1 MFDDILSHIPE
12 TEEDVIRKA
21 INKFLKYYQYE
32 PPDQHTIDDIKDGVE
47 RIMADQV
54 GKDWRKKYY
63 IQIDHHPQHGYG
75 VTIR

>member
-12 TEEDVIRKA
+12 TEEDIIRKE
-21 INKFLKYYQYE
+21 INRFLKYYRYE
-32 PPDQHTIDDIKDGVE
+32 PPDQQTIDDIKHGVE
-47 RIMADQV
+47 RIMVDQV

-63 IQIDHHPQHGYG
+63 IHIDHNPDHGYG